1 MKIELTPSAIAY
13 IKAKLAA
20 RQTPDAILRL
30 GIRGSGCSGYSYVIQ
45 YEDNVPQ
52 EKDLIFEFDGLKV
65 VVDKK
70 SIIYL
75 NGSVLDYEKS
85 LMQEGLKFTNP
96 NAASGCGCGESFSV
110 K

>member
-1 MKIELTPSAIAY
+1 MKIELTPIAVEY
-13 IKAKLAA
+13 IKKKLAA

-30 GIRGSGCSGYSYVIQ
+30 GIRGGQCSGYSYVIQ
-45 YEDNVPQ
+45 YEDNAPQ

-96 NAASGCGCGESFSV
+96 NVASGCGCGSSFSI